1 MVDCV
6 KDQWF
11 LGVWKL
17 VFVLEASL
25 GCLLS
30 CFHFSLFLLVHLYVL
45 HCKLHSGYPYV
56 FLHIQAQVTGE
67 VDILHGSEMRD
78 GPLGLPV
85 FLPAMQC
92 CCCHR
97 LYFMYLAPSSLSAPN
112 AFVCVSS
119 LFYLQIPPCHHK
131 KVRQPSITHLWLPV
145 HFQMAAVWLCCF
157 LCFCEMKKHTTPLLM
172 LL

>member
-1 MVDCV
+1 MV
-6 KDQWF
+6 F
-11 LGVWKL
+11 AGLEL

-30 CFHFSLFLLVHLYVL
+30 CFCFSLFLLVHLYVL
-45 HCKLHSGYPYV
+45 RCKLHSGYPYV
-56 FLHIQAQVTGE
+56 FLDIQAQVSGDTFFMG
-67 VDILHGSEMRD
+67 LRWKTTPPSFY
-78 GPLGLPV
+78 PLGLPA

-97 LYFMYLAPSSLSAPN
+97 LYFMYLAPSGLSAPN

-131 KVRQPSITHLWLPV
+131 KVRQASITHLWLPV
-145 HFQMAAVWLCCF
+145 HFQMAAVWVCCF

-172 LL
+172 LLWN